1 MLLGDRSWLIPLHTL
16 HRHIVTG
23 PLLHAFA
30 LVALREPLTSRPSSS
45 PVTVAGPEMSLDVA
59 LQSVAFYI
67 LSCSTCAKIN
77 HRRKAKTLAKRERAE
92 KHALETEQPG
102 LYRHPSPFS
111 TNPYWDEEITMG
123 PGPPKKKAE
132 KNTSQ
137 GALNTTVLESGYA
150 NSYAMSTETASSPT
164 AVESRTSGEGWN
176 RKRYQREDEALWGH
190 DTPGP
195 GQRIFDAIARA
206 GSTAGRLLEARLNKG
221 VPSEEEKPGPY
232 YLAKNPPVN
241 DLHPP
246 VVSTQPASRDET
258 RWMLQPP
265 PPAKVMEGKE
275 RVNRTR
281 AVSAGSSRRG
291 PDGSPLS
298 RPVTGRLDDVKE
310 QPIEALPTLDPSVIS
325 SWQKSGAGSSPL
337 RGQSHQR
344 STSPTPGSSGSDGSL
359 DRRRKQPRPNVS
371 IPPAAVPPETT
382 PYIPSSKAMKEN
394 EGPPVLREI
403 TPRELS
409 SRSSNSAINLRPS
422 SAPNK
427 LMPNANSMP
436 VTIPNVKSKFP
447 GTPTSVFPKPTAVG
461 NNEQTSRG

>member
-1 MLLGDRSWLIPLHTL
+1 
-16 HRHIVTG
+16 
-23 PLLHAFA
+23 
-30 LVALREPLTSRPSSS
+30 
-45 PVTVAGPEMSLDVA
+45 MSLDVA
-59 LQSVAFYI
+59 LQSVAFYV

-77 HRRKAKTLAKRERAE
+77 HRRKAKILAKRERAE

-132 KNTSQ
+132 KNPSQ

-150 NSYAMSTETASSPT
+150 NSYTMSTETASSPT

-221 VPSEEEKPGPY
+221 VPSDEEKPGPY

-291 PDGSPLS
+291 PEGSPLS

-310 QPIEALPTLDPSVIS
+310 QPIEALPTLDPAVIS
-325 SWQKSGAGSSPL
+325 SWQKSGSKAAGSSRL
-337 RGQSHQR
+337 RGQHHER
-344 STSPTPGSSGSDGSL
+344 STSPSPGSSGSDGSL
-359 DRRRKQPRPNVS
+359 ARRKQTQPGIS
-371 IPPAAVPPETT
+371 IPPAADSPETIK
-382 PYIPSSKAMKEN
+382 YIPSSKAMKEN
-394 EGPPVLREI
+394 EGPPVQ
-403 TPRELS
+403 RELS
-409 SRSSNSAINLRPS
+409 SRSSNSAINSRAPS
-422 SAPNK
+422 ASNK
-427 LMPNANSMP
+427 LTPNANSMP
-436 VTIPNVKSKFP
+436 VTLPSVESKFP
-447 GTPTSVFPKPTAVG
+447 GTPTSVFPKPTAVENSEPAG
-461 NNEQTSRG
+461 LGRDAEPTKAVPSLEGR